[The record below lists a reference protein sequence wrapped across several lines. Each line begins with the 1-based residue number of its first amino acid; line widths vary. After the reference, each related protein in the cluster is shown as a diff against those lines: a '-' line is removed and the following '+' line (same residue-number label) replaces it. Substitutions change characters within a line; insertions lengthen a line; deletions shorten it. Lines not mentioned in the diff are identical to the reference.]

1 MIKRFLIVGDNHMDS
16 KTPTSRLD
24 NYMEATLME
33 LTETLRIAKAGKC
46 DYYILLGD
54 VFNRLEV
61 GGECRNR
68 ALEILASDDGTPW
81 PFEKYVV
88 VGNHDIAHDPAKL
101 EKSAL
106 QTLISAGVVKQ
117 VDVLDDLPV
126 RFFHFQPFL
135 DRELNDGMLLRYNEK
150 IMFMHASIVDRP
162 TMFEHVLFSDL
173 VVHRD
178 TRLIFS
184 GHIHRKME
192 AAKDNVRFINP
203 GSLGRPEISSD
214 YEKGKVG
221 VILLQYDFDTDEY
234 STRNFE
240 LKYSAPYDVVFDLDR
255 NRQKKSEDKNTELFL
270 DAITNTSVE
279 SHISSNISE
288 DLVVFAQNRNVD
300 KSVIAMAKNAIE
312 IFKTGGEL

>member
-16 KTPTSRLD
+16 KTPSSRLD

-54 VFNRLEV
+54 VFNRIEV

-68 ALEILASDDGTPW
+68 ALEILASDEGEPW

-88 VGNHDIAHDPAKL
+88 VGNHDIAHDPDKL

-106 QTLISAGVVKQ
+106 QTLISAGAVKCAET
-117 VDVLDDLPV
+117 LGDLPV
-126 RFFHFQPFL
+126 RFFHFNPFL
-135 DRELNDGMLLRYNEK
+135 DKELNDGMLLRYNDK
-150 IMFMHASIVDRP
+150 IMFMHASIVDKP
-162 TMFEHVLFSDL
+162 TMFDHVLFSDL
-173 VVHRD
+173 VAHED

-192 AAKDNVRFINP
+192 ANKGNLSFINP
-203 GSLGRPEISSD
+203 GSLGRPEISND
-214 YEKGKVG
+214 YEKSKVS
-221 VILLQYDFDTDEY
+221 VVLLQYDFDTDEY
-234 STRNFE
+234 NTRTFE

-255 NRQKKSEDKNTELFL
+255 NRQKKSENKNTELFL
-270 DAITNTSVE
+270 DSITNTTVE
-279 SHISSNISE
+279 SKISSNISD
-288 DLVVFAQNRNVD
+288 DLVAFAKSRNVD
-300 KSVIAMAKNAIE
+300 KSVIAMAKSAIE